1 MQFKKLI
8 YIFSACVLAVLLVLG
23 ISMIGKEVNIDFS
36 LESLRGWIEGNPLS
50 EVFFIGLWSIRLI
63 AFIPGVTLMLLG
75 GLIFEPNK
83 AFVLSLLGIV
93 ISDAIVFAIAK
104 VKILSGLRKRIENKY
119 PEVISLL
126 EAYNYKILGIGV
138 LCPVA
143 PTDAIVFLSSYMGIS
158 FSKFLLVFIGANL
171 PALFLYSYLGQSF
184 DGSIFNTIMIVVTL
198 TITGIF
204 SVKLWNEL
212 KFKLVHEN

>member
-1 MQFKKLI
+1 
-8 YIFSACVLAVLLVLG
+8 
-23 ISMIGKEVNIDFS
+23 
-36 LESLRGWIEGNPLS
+36 
-50 EVFFIGLWSIRLI
+50 
-63 AFIPGVTLMLLG
+63 MLLG
-75 GLIFEPNK
+75 GIIFEPSK
-83 AFVLSLLGIV
+83 AFCLSLIGIV
-93 ISDAIVFAIAK
+93 ISDAIVFSIAK
-104 VKILSGLRKRIENKY
+104 IRILSSLRKKIENKY

-158 FSKFLLVFIGANL
+158 FYKFLLVFIGSNL

-198 TITGIF
+198 TITAIF
-204 SVKLWNEL
+204 SIKLWKEL
-212 KFKLVHEN
+212 KSKLAHEN

>member
-184 DGSIFNTIMIVVTL
+184 DGSIFNTIMIVLTL

>member
-212 KFKLVHEN
+212 KFKLVHKN

>member
-143 PTDAIVFLSSYMGIS
+143 PTDAIVYLSSYMGIS

>member
-1 MQFKKLI
+1 
-8 YIFSACVLAVLLVLG
+8 
-23 ISMIGKEVNIDFS
+23 MIGKEVNIDFS

>member
-138 LCPVA
+138 LCPLA

>member
-1 MQFKKLI
+1 MKFKKLI
-8 YIFSACVLAVLLVLG
+8 YIFSACVLTVLLILG

-212 KFKLVHEN
+212 KRKLVHEN

>member
-1 MQFKKLI
+1 
-8 YIFSACVLAVLLVLG
+8 
-23 ISMIGKEVNIDFS
+23 MIGKEVNIDFS

-138 LCPVA
+138 LCPLA

>member
-171 PALFLYSYLGQSF
+171 PALFLYSYLGESF
-184 DGSIFNTIMIVVTL
+184 DGSIINTVMIVITL
-198 TITGIF
+198 IITGVF
-204 SVKLWNEL
+204 SIKLWNEM
-212 KFKLVHEN
+212 KYKLIKDN

>member
-75 GLIFEPNK
+75 GVIFEPNK

>member
-104 VKILSGLRKRIENKY
+104 VKILSGLRKKIENKY

-126 EAYNYKILGIGV
+126 EAYNYKILGIGI

>member
-50 EVFFIGLWSIRLI
+50 EVFFISLWSIRLI

-75 GLIFEPNK
+75 EPNK

>member
-184 DGSIFNTIMIVVTL
+184 DGSIFNTIMIQI
-198 TITGIF
+198 ITKIPNKI
-204 SVKLWNEL
+204 V
-212 KFKLVHEN
+212 

>member
-1 MQFKKLI
+1 MKFKKLI
-8 YIFSACVLAVLLVLG
+8 YIFSACILTILLIIGV
-23 ISMIGKEVNIDFS
+23 STIGKEINIDFS
-36 LESLRGWIEGNPLS
+36 LEALRGWIEGNPLS
-50 EVFFIGLWSIRLI
+50 EVFFIVLWSIRLI

-83 AFVLSLLGIV
+83 AFMLSLLGIV
-93 ISDAIVFAIAK
+93 ISDAIVFAIAR

-158 FSKFLLVFIGANL
+158 FLKFLLVFIGANL

-212 KFKLVHEN
+212 KGKLVHEN

>member
-1 MQFKKLI
+1 
-8 YIFSACVLAVLLVLG
+8 
-23 ISMIGKEVNIDFS
+23 
-36 LESLRGWIEGNPLS
+36 
-50 EVFFIGLWSIRLI
+50 
-63 AFIPGVTLMLLG
+63 
-75 GLIFEPNK
+75 
-83 AFVLSLLGIV
+83 
-93 ISDAIVFAIAK
+93 
-104 VKILSGLRKRIENKY
+104 
-119 PEVISLL
+119 
-126 EAYNYKILGIGV
+126 
-138 LCPVA
+138 
-143 PTDAIVFLSSYMGIS
+143 MGIS

>member
-1 MQFKKLI
+1 MKIKKLI
-8 YIFSACVLAVLLVLG
+8 YIFSACIVAILLIIG
-23 ISMIGKEVNIDFS
+23 IYMIGKEINIDFS
-36 LESLRGWIEGNPLS
+36 LEALREWIQGNPLS

-75 GLIFEPNK
+75 GIIFESSK
-83 AFVLSLLGIV
+83 AFCLSLIGIV
-93 ISDAIVFAIAK
+93 ISDAIVFSIAK
-104 VKILSGLRKRIENKY
+104 IRILSSLRKKIENKY

-158 FSKFLLVFIGANL
+158 FYKFLLVFIGSNL

-198 TITGIF
+198 TITAIF
-204 SVKLWNEL
+204 SIKLWNEL
-212 KFKLVHEN
+212 KSKLAHEN

>member
-63 AFIPGVTLMLLG
+63 AFIPGVTLMRLG

>member
-1 MQFKKLI
+1 MKFKKLI

>member
-1 MQFKKLI
+1 MKFKKLI
-8 YIFSACVLAVLLVLG
+8 YIFSACILTILLIIAV
-23 ISMIGKEVNIDFS
+23 STIGKEINIDFS
-36 LESLRGWIEGNPLS
+36 LEALRGWIEGNPLS
-50 EVFFIGLWSIRLI
+50 EVFFIVLWSIRLI

-83 AFVLSLLGIV
+83 AFMLSLLGIV
-93 ISDAIVFAIAK
+93 ISDAIVFAIAR

-158 FSKFLLVFIGANL
+158 FLKFLLVFIGANL

-212 KFKLVHEN
+212 KGKLVHEN

>member
-8 YIFSACVLAVLLVLG
+8 YIFSACVLAVLLILG

-93 ISDAIVFAIAK
+93 ISDAIGFAIAK

>member
-8 YIFSACVLAVLLVLG
+8 YIFSACVLAVLLALG

>member
-104 VKILSGLRKRIENKY
+104 VKILSGLRKRIENNY

>member
-8 YIFSACVLAVLLVLG
+8 YIFSACVLAVLLVLW
-23 ISMIGKEVNIDFS
+23 ISMIGKEVNLDFS